1 MKAKFGK
8 IIFYVLLVLSV
19 LAGLLLVLM
28 GAADRL
34 NPVEHPTIATL
45 MLAYPVAIIIN
56 LVVLALCLFLKPRL
70 ALVTVVAFILS
81 FIPVRNYCPFYPMLD
96 PIDCQMQVVS
106 LNVKSW
112 GMWKED
118 SSDCFIAEY
127 LAGCNADVVCLQEA
141 NTGIE
146 RLNLIDEKMRA
157 VYPYRDTAY
166 VGKPDNLEMIYSK
179 HPILRHENIP
189 YESKNNHSTAFYLSY
204 NKDTLLVVNN
214 HFESNCLGQ
223 SDRDAFD
230 KIVTGDVESA
240 YAKEKSHSLFDK
252 VRQATIKRAPQAEA
266 VARYLDAHKQTPTI
280 LCGDFNDSPNSYAH
294 YLIAQRLTDCY
305 AHSGFGPGISYHED
319 HFYFRIDH
327 IFCSEQF
334 KPYRTV
340 VDKNKTLSDHYPIIT
355 WFNLDAKD

>member
-1 MKAKFGK
+1 MKKKFGK
-8 IIFYVLLVLSV
+8 IIFYVLLTVSL

-28 GAADRL
+28 GYADRF

-56 LVVLALCLFLKPRL
+56 LIVLALCLFLKPRL
-70 ALVTVVAFILS
+70 AYVTVVAFILS

-96 PIDCQMQVVS
+96 PIDCQLQVVS

-112 GMWKED
+112 SQWKTD

-127 LAGCNADVVCLQEA
+127 LAGCNADIVCLQEA
-141 NTGIE
+141 STSID
-146 RLNLIDEKMRA
+146 RLNLIDEKMKP
-157 VYPYRDTAY
+157 VYPYQDTAY
-166 VGKPDNLEMIYSK
+166 VGSTCNLQMIYSK

-189 YESKNNHSTAFYLSY
+189 YESKNNHSTAFYLKY
-204 NKDTLLVVNN
+204 NGDTLLVVNN
-214 HFESNCLGQ
+214 HFESNSLAPT
-223 SDRDAFD
+223 DRDAFD
-230 KIVTGDVESA
+230 KIVKGEAESA
-240 YAKEKSHSLFDK
+240 YAKEKSYSLFEK
-252 VRQATIKRAPQAEA
+252 VKHATIKRAPQAEA
-266 VARYLDAHKQTPTI
+266 VAQYLDQHEGTPTI
-280 LCGDFNDSPNSYAH
+280 LCGDFNDGPNSYAH
-294 YLIAQRLTDCY
+294 YLISKRLKDCY

-334 KPYRTV
+334 KPYRSV

-355 WFNLDAKD
+355 WFNLAAKD